1 LLSAPHPLAGVATS
15 PLTYV
20 CLSTPRVYLLAKRV
34 LDVALS
40 LAAIIVFLPLW
51 VGIAVAIKLTS
62 PGPVFYVTESLAM
75 GGRPFRLYKFRTMEH
90 RADERIHREFIASYV
105 RENKPFA
112 VEIGPDGERRS
123 VFKVVNDPRV
133 TPFGRLLRRS
143 GLDEAPQF
151 INVLRGEMSI
161 VGPRSPRP
169 FEYEHYQEW
178 HKQRLTVPQGIT
190 GLYQVT
196 ARSRASFDD
205 MVRIDL
211 EYIRRRSLWLDLRII
226 GLTIPV
232 MLFGKG
238 GY

>member
-1 LLSAPHPLAGVATS
+1 MSISSGSLEVSVGQMATEATETPKAYLA
-15 PLTYV
+15 
-20 CLSTPRVYLLAKRV
+20 AKRV
-34 LDVALS
+34 VDVALS
-40 LAAIIVFLPLW
+40 LIVIVGLLPIWIAIGVT
-51 VGIAVAIKLTS
+51 IKLTS

-112 VEIGPDGERRS
+112 VEVGPDGERRS

-196 ARSRASFDD
+196 ARSRASFDE

-226 GLTIPV
+226 ALTIPV
-232 MLFGKG
+232 MLFGRG